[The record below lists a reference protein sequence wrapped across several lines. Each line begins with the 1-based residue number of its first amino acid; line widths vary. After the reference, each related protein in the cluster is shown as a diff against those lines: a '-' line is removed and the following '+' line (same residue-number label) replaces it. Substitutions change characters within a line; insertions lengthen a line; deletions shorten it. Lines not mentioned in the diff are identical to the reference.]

1 MNPFAELILPIQKRP
16 VSKLSS
22 RQLASLLDAPLETS
36 AAGVRDRAL
45 LQLLSQGIPLY
56 QLHNLELKH
65 IDSGTHSLTVPTRS
79 NTQELILLLESAWT
93 RLQRWLV
100 IRKLFAVNTEAVF
113 LSLHWTMGR
122 SQPGSRLSERSMRN
136 VITKYLAEIGAK
148 QPRVNSLLIAKSAN
162 RPHNTIPRPV
172 GENT

>member
-1 MNPFAELILPIQKRP
+1 LQSLPSQSQIKP
-16 VSKLSS
+16 VTKLSS
-22 RQLASLLDAPLETS
+22 RQLASLLDAPIETS

-45 LQLLSQGIPLY
+45 LQLLSQGISLY

-65 IDSGTHSLTVPTRS
+65 IDPDAHSLIMPTRS
-79 NTQELILLLESAWT
+79 STPELILLLESAWT

-113 LSLHWTMGR
+113 LSLHWTAGR
-122 SQPGSRLSERSMRN
+122 SQPGSRLSERSMRT

-148 QPRVNSLLIAKSAN
+148 QPGVNSLLIAKSATL
-162 RPHNTIPRPV
+162 PHNRISLPP